1 MQYIYLF
8 ASLFIEW
15 HFFLSFI
22 DYIFKSLNGFYVKK
36 VEIIAGVVFTAQLDY
51 GFRVEKLY

>member
-1 MQYIYLF
+1 M
-8 ASLFIEW
+8 
-15 HFFLSFI
+15 
-22 DYIFKSLNGFYVKK
+22 DFYVKK